1 MKAYVLKYKDKYV
14 GRVFQESE
22 DTLWMFLTS
31 TIEFAEIRNTTNKDN
46 MHLFP
51 YIEIFDEDCEEVNVD
66 RAQLRY
72 VEVDVVVKEIEEE
85 I

>member
-14 GRVFQESE
+14 GRVYQESD
-22 DTLWMFLTS
+22 DTLCIFLTS
-31 TIEFAEIRNTTNKDN
+31 TIEFAEMCNTNKDN

-51 YIEIFDEDCEEVNVD
+51 YIEIYNEDSEEVNVD
-66 RAQLRY
+66 RTQFRY